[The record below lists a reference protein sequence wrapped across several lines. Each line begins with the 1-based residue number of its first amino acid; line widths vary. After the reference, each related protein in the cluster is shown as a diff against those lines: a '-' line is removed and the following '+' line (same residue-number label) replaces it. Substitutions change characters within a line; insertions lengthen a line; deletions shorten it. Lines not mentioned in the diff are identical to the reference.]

1 MAKLQRKTAKV
12 FAGEAN
18 PAVGGLAQF
27 GSLAAGNPNYSTDP
41 DVIQALNAYNK
52 GWSAAVV
59 GTKSP
64 ALEDR
69 NALDYLLSYQQA
81 YIMQR
86 GIPEYLDTETYY
98 QGSFVSKAD
107 GALYVS
113 KSDNNT
119 GHDPALDTAETYWMK
134 FPTPA
139 ELAGNYVAKAGDT
152 MTGALTVQ
160 ANITSTGDVSAA
172 NVTASTKITTVTPA
186 TNSNDTTVPTT
197 AWVRTYL
204 GSVNMLG
211 RMNYDAAVSFS
222 LTANQTYT
230 VPSKGYLYI
239 KSVLNTTNPVTVSI
253 NGITIVTATSSQ
265 ESGYPYQFYPVSQGD
280 VLKATGG
287 SGSSY
292 NLVQGFFAP
301 QI

>member
-139 ELAGNYVAKAGDT
+139 ELAGSYVAKAGDT

-172 NVTASTKITTVTPA
+172 NVTASTKMTTVTPA

-211 RMNYDAAVSFS
+211 RMNYNAAVSLH
-222 LTANQTYT
+222 LTGGQTYT
-230 VPSKGYLYI
+230 APSKGYIYLCRAN
-239 KSVLNTTNPVTVSI
+239 S
-253 NGITIVTATSSQ
+253 TSSNYSIKINENTILTITSAD
-265 ESGYPYQFYPVSQGD
+265 ESAFPYEFYPVSQGD
-280 VLKATGG
+280 VLKNA
-287 SGSSY
+287 GSSTGTWI
-292 NLVQGFFAP
+292 QGFFAP